1 LNIGKN
7 LQSNTYIIFG
17 GSGFIGSHLVREL
30 KQRGITDIT
39 IADIVEPQRG
49 EMFVGTRFVHC
60 DVRQPIP
67 ADLISASVVVVNLAA
82 VHRTPG
88 HPDHEYFDTNVKG
101 ATNITNFCE
110 ETGSKTLWF
119 TSSIAVYGPTEEPKS
134 EQSALTPNSAYG
146 KSKFEAEEIQRAW
159 QQNGTHRKLVV
170 VRPAVIFGRGE
181 FGNFSKLAKTLKK
194 GLFVYPGRN
203 DTIKGCGYV
212 EDLVASL
219 FFMNDQPAASLLYNY
234 CYPNQYNIKE
244 ICETFAKVA
253 GYRKPL
259 GTIPLSLMVNA
270 ARPFQLLNAIGLK
283 NGIHPA
289 RIYKLVRSTNIVP
302 SELIRRGYSY
312 RTDLE
317 EGLRRWQKD
326 EPVGEFV

>member
-1 LNIGKN
+1 MN
-7 LQSNTYIIFG
+7 SRFIIFG

-30 KQRGITDIT
+30 QQRGIIDIT
-39 IADIVEPQRG
+39 IADIEAPNRG
-49 EMFVGTRFVHC
+49 SMFDGTRFVHC
-60 DVRQPIP
+60 DVREPIP
-67 ADLISASVVVVNLAA
+67 TNIAAGPSIVVNLAA

-101 ATNITNFCE
+101 AQNITRFCE
-110 ETGSKTLWF
+110 ETGSTTLWF

-134 EQSALTPNSAYG
+134 EQSELTPNSAYG
-146 KSKFEAEEIQRAW
+146 KSKFEAEEIHRAW
-159 QQNGTHRKLVV
+159 QAKEQNRKLVI

-181 FGNFSKLAKTLKK
+181 QGNFTKLAKALKK

-219 FFMNDQPAASLLYNY
+219 FFMNEQSEQYLLYNY
-234 CYPNQYNIKE
+234 CYPRHYSIKD
-244 ICETFAKVA
+244 ICETFANVA

-270 ARPFQLLNAIGLK
+270 ARPFQVLNAIGLK

-289 RIYKLVRSTNIVP
+289 RMYKLVKSTNIVP
-302 SELIRRGYSY
+302 AELVKREYPY

-317 EGLRRWQKD
+317 EGLRRWLQD
-326 EPVGEFV
+326 EPAGQFV

>member
-1 LNIGKN
+1 MNVLNKF
-7 LQSNTYIIFG
+7 IIFG

-30 KQRGITDIT
+30 KQLGISDIT
-39 IADIVEPQRG
+39 IADIVEPKG
-49 EMFVGTRFVHC
+49 DMFSGVSFIRC

-67 ADLISASVVVVNLAA
+67 ASIVSAPAVVVNLAA
-82 VHRTPG
+82 IHRTPG

-101 ATNITNFCE
+101 ATNVTRFCE
-110 ETGSKTLWF
+110 DTGSTTLWF

-134 EQSALTPNSAYG
+134 EKSELTPNSAYG
-146 KSKFEAEEIQRAW
+146 KSKFEAENIQRAW
-159 QQNGTHRKLVV
+159 QVKDTNRKLVI

-181 FGNFSKLAKTLKK
+181 QANFTKLAKALKHR
-194 GLFVYPGRN
+194 LFVYPGRK

-219 FFMNDQPAASLLYNY
+219 FFMNNQPEDYILYNY
-234 CYPNQYNIKE
+234 CYSSNYTIKD
-244 ICETFAKVA
+244 ICGTFAKVA
-253 GYRKPL
+253 GYSKPL

-270 ARPFQLLNAIGLK
+270 ARPFQLLNALGLK

-289 RIYKLVRSTNIVP
+289 RMHKLVKSTNIVP
-302 SELIRRGYSY
+302 GELIKRGYPY

-317 EGLRRWQKD
+317 EGLRRWMAD
-326 EPVGEFV
+326 APVGTFV

>member
-1 LNIGKN
+1 MKKLSKF
-7 LQSNTYIIFG
+7 IIFG

-30 KQRGITDIT
+30 KLRGITDIT
-39 IADIVEPQRG
+39 IADIEKPDRG
-49 EMFVGTRFVHC
+49 NMFDGTCYIQC
-60 DVRQPIP
+60 DVRQPIR
-67 ADLISASVVVVNLAA
+67 ADIISAPAVVVNLAA

-101 ATNITNFCE
+101 ATNITKFCE
-110 ETGSKTLWF
+110 ETGSTTLWF

-134 EQSALTPNSAYG
+134 ETSELKPNSAYG

-159 QQNGTHRKLVV
+159 QKKGDGRKLVI

-181 FGNFSKLAKTLKK
+181 HANFTKLAKALKHRM
-194 GLFVYPGRN
+194 FVYPGRK

-212 EDLVASL
+212 EDLIGSL
-219 FFMNDQPAASLLYNY
+219 FFMNGQLEASILYNY
-234 CYPNQYNIKE
+234 CYPRSYTINE
-244 ICETFAKVA
+244 ICGIFAKVA

-259 GTIPLSLMVNA
+259 GTIPLSLMINA
-270 ARPFQLLNAIGLK
+270 AHFFQLLNALGMR

-289 RIYKLVRSTNIVP
+289 RMHKLVKSTNIVP
-302 SELIRRGYSY
+302 GELVRRCYPY

-317 EGLRRWQKD
+317 EGLRRWIND
-326 EPVGEFV
+326 EPAGEFV

>member
-1 LNIGKN
+1 M
-7 LQSNTYIIFG
+7 NTTAFVIFG

-30 KQRGITDIT
+30 KQLGITDIT
-39 IADIVEPQRG
+39 ILDIQKPNRG
-49 EMFVGTRFVHC
+49 EMFDGTRFVQC

-67 ADLISASVVVVNLAA
+67 ADIISTPAIVVNLAA

-88 HPDHEYFDTNVKG
+88 HPDHEYFETNVKG
-101 ATNITNFCE
+101 AQNITRFCE
-110 ETGSKTLWF
+110 DTGSNTLWF

-134 EQSALTPNSAYG
+134 ETSSLEPNSAYG
-146 KSKFEAEEIQRAW
+146 KSKFEAEEIQRTW
-159 QQNGTHRKLVV
+159 QLKSAARKLLI

-181 FGNFSKLAKTLKK
+181 HANFTKLGKALKK
-194 GLFVYPGRN
+194 GAFVYPGRK

-219 FFMNDQPAASLLYNY
+219 FFMNDQPESSLLYNF
-234 CYPNQYNIKE
+234 CYPRQYTIKE
-244 ICETFAKVA
+244 ICETFGKVA

-259 GTIPLSLMVNA
+259 GTIPLSLMVSA
-270 ARPFQLLNAIGLK
+270 ARLFQLLNKLGLK

-289 RIYKLVRSTNIVP
+289 RMHKLVKSTNIVP
-302 SELIRRGYSY
+302 VELVKRGYPY

-317 EGLRRWQKD
+317 DGLRRWLHD
-326 EPVGEFV
+326 IPEGEFI

>member
-1 LNIGKN
+1 MNKF
-7 LQSNTYIIFG
+7 IIFG

-30 KQRGITDIT
+30 RQRGITDIT
-39 IADIVEPQRG
+39 IADIVEPHRG
-49 EMFVGTRFVHC
+49 NMFTGTRFVFC

-67 ADLISASVVVVNLAA
+67 VDTISAPAIVVNLAA

-101 ATNITNFCE
+101 ATNITRFCE
-110 ETGSKTLWF
+110 ETGSTTLWF

-134 EQSALTPNSAYG
+134 EQSVLIPNSAYG
-146 KSKFEAEEIQRAW
+146 KSKFEAEEIQREW
-159 QQNGTHRKLVV
+159 QKKNDGRKLII

-181 FGNFSKLAKTLKK
+181 HGNFTKLAKVLRK
-194 GLFVYPGRN
+194 GLFAYPGRK

-212 EDLVASL
+212 EDLVGSL
-219 FFMNDQPAASLLYNY
+219 FFMNDQPETSILYNF
-234 CYPNQYNIKE
+234 CYSHNYTIKE
-244 ICETFAKVA
+244 ICGSFANVA

-259 GTIPLSLMVNA
+259 GTIPLSVMVNA
-270 ARPFQLLNAIGLK
+270 ARPFQLLNALGLK

-289 RIYKLVRSTNIVP
+289 RMYKLVKSTNIVP
-302 SELIRRGYSY
+302 GELVKRGYPY

-317 EGLRRWQKD
+317 EGLRRWIKD
-326 EPVGEFV
+326 EPVGSFE

>member
-1 LNIGKN
+1 MNKF
-7 LQSNTYIIFG
+7 IIFG

-49 EMFVGTRFVHC
+49 DMFTSTNFVHC
-60 DVRQPIP
+60 DVRQSIP
-67 ADLISASVVVVNLAA
+67 ADIISAPAVVVNLAA

-101 ATNITNFCE
+101 ATNITRFCE
-110 ETGSKTLWF
+110 ETGSNTLWF

-134 EQSALTPNSAYG
+134 EQSLLTPNSAYG
-146 KSKFEAEEIQRAW
+146 KSKFEAEEIQCAW
-159 QQNGTHRKLVV
+159 QQDGANRKLVV

-181 FGNFSKLAKTLKK
+181 NGNFTKLAKALKK
-194 GLFVYPGRN
+194 GLFAYPGRS

-219 FFMNDQPAASLLYNY
+219 FFMNDQPEASLLYNF
-234 CYPNQYNIKE
+234 CYSRQYTIKE
-244 ICETFAKVA
+244 ICETFSKVA
-253 GYRKPL
+253 GYRRPL

-270 ARPFQLLNAIGLK
+270 ARPFQLLNALGLK

-289 RIYKLVRSTNIVP
+289 RMYKLVKSTNIVP
-302 SELIRRGYSY
+302 AELVKREYPY

-317 EGLRRWQKD
+317 KGLISWLNDDPK
-326 EPVGEFV
+326 GGFT

>member
-1 LNIGKN
+1 MNATSS
-7 LQSNTYIIFG
+7 QYVIFG

-30 KQRGITDIT
+30 RQRGVSDIT
-39 IADIVEPQRG
+39 IADIVEPAG
-49 EMFVGTRFVHC
+49 DMFDGTRYVNC
-60 DVRQPIP
+60 DVRRPIP
-67 ADLISASVVVVNLAA
+67 AAIISGASVVVNLAA

-101 ATNITNFCE
+101 ATNITRFCE
-110 ETGSKTLWF
+110 ETDSTTLWF

-134 EQSALTPNSAYG
+134 ELSELTPNSAYG

-159 QQNGTHRKLVV
+159 QRKDTKRKLLI
-170 VRPAVIFGRGE
+170 VRPAVVFGRGE
-181 FGNFSKLAKTLKK
+181 KGNFTKLAKALKK
-194 GLFVYPGRN
+194 RMFVYPGRK

-212 EDLVASL
+212 EDLIGSL
-219 FFMNDQPAASLLYNY
+219 FFMNNEPEDFLLYNF
-234 CYPNQYNIKE
+234 CYHHNYSIQE

-259 GTIPLSLMVNA
+259 GTIPLPLMVNA

-289 RIYKLVRSTNIVP
+289 RMHKLVKSTNIVP
-302 SELIRRGYSY
+302 GELVTRGYQY

-317 EGLRRWQKD
+317 EGVRRWIKD
-326 EPVGEFV
+326 EPEGEFI

>member
-1 LNIGKN
+1 MSQAL
-7 LQSNTYIIFG
+7 STYIIFG

-30 KQRGITDIT
+30 QQRGITDIT
-39 IADIVEPQRG
+39 IADIEAPNRG
-49 EMFVGTRFVHC
+49 TMFDGTRYVHC
-60 DVRQPIP
+60 DVREPIP
-67 ADLISASVVVVNLAA
+67 ANLISCPATVVNLAA

-101 ATNITNFCE
+101 AQNISSFCE
-110 ETGSKTLWF
+110 ETGSTTLWF

-134 EQSALTPNSAYG
+134 EASALEPNSAYG

-159 QQNGTHRKLVV
+159 QAKAAGRKLVI

-181 FGNFSKLAKTLKK
+181 NGNFTKLAKALKK
-194 GLFVYPGRN
+194 GLFAYPGRN

-219 FFMNDQPAASLLYNY
+219 FFMNDQPEASLLYNF
-234 CYPNQYNIKE
+234 CYPHQYTIKD
-244 ICETFAKVA
+244 ICETFSKVA

-259 GTIPLSLMVNA
+259 GTIPLSIMVSA
-270 ARPFQLLNAIGLK
+270 ARLFQLLNVLGLK

-289 RIYKLVRSTNIVP
+289 RMYKLVKSTNIVP
-302 SELIRRGYSY
+302 AELVKRRYPY

-317 EGLRRWQKD
+317 KGLRRWLND
-326 EPVGEFV
+326 TPVDTFE

>member
-1 LNIGKN
+1 MNKFV
-7 LQSNTYIIFG
+7 IFG

-30 KQRGITDIT
+30 RQRGATDIT
-39 IADIVEPQRG
+39 IADIVEPSG
-49 EMFVGTRFVHC
+49 DMFAGTRFVRC

-67 ADLISASVVVVNLAA
+67 VDIIPAPAIVINLAA

-88 HPDHEYFDTNVKG
+88 HPDHEYFDTNVNG
-101 ATNITNFCE
+101 ARNITHFCE
-110 ETGSKTLWF
+110 ATASNTLWF

-134 EQSALTPNSAYG
+134 EHSELAPNSAYG
-146 KSKFEAEEIQRAW
+146 KSKYEAEGIHHVW
-159 QQNGTHRKLVV
+159 QEKDSVRKLVI

-181 FGNFSKLAKTLKK
+181 NGNFCKLANVLKK
-194 GLFVYPGRN
+194 GMFVYPGRN

-212 EDLVASL
+212 EDLVGSL
-219 FFMNDQPAASLLYNY
+219 FFMNDQPEQSILYNY
-234 CYPNQYNIKE
+234 CYPRHYTIKE
-244 ICETFAKVA
+244 ICETFSKVA

-270 ARPFQLLNAIGLK
+270 ARPFQLLNAFGLK

-289 RIYKLVRSTNIVP
+289 RMYKLVKSTNIVP
-302 SELIRRGYSY
+302 GELVRRGYPY

-317 EGLRRWQKD
+317 EGLQRWMQD
-326 EPVGEFV
+326 APIGEFV